1 MGEVE
6 GHLQVLQLQKSY
18 VAGGGRGGRRRE
30 VLRGLSLSA
39 MAGEVVGIFGASGCG
54 KSTLLN
60 IIGGLDS
67 ADSGTVRLGDV
78 EVNALSDRE
87 LTAYRRDDVGMV
99 FQDSLL
105 LDQCTVL
112 ENVLLP
118 ALAAGRV
125 AASRERALHL
135 LRRVQLGDRA
145 EEYPHRLSG
154 GQRQRAALVRALVN
168 RPRLL
173 LCDEPTG
180 NLDAASGHE
189 VASLLAELAVSEG
202 LIALVVTHNHALRG
216 HFARSLELV
225 DGVLAADIA

>member
-1 MGEVE
+1 MGEAE
-6 GHLQVLQLQKSY
+6 RHLQVSQLQKSY
-18 VAGGGRGGRRRE
+18 AAGGGRRRE

-87 LTAYRRDDVGMV
+87 LTAYRLRQVGMV
-99 FQDSLL
+99 FQEPLL
-105 LDQCTVL
+105 LDQCTVM
-112 ENVLLP
+112 ENILLP

-125 AASRERALHL
+125 AASKERAERL
-135 LRRVQLGDRA
+135 LDRVQLADRGA
-145 EEYPHRLSG
+145 DFPDRLSG
-154 GQRQRAALVRALVN
+154 GQRQRVALVRALIN
-168 RPRLL
+168 GPRLL

-180 NLDAASGHE
+180 NLDADSGRE
-189 VASLLAELAVSEG
+189 VAALIADLARDEQV
-202 LIALVVTHNHALRG
+202 IALVVTHNHALRTY
-216 HFARSLELV
+216 FSRSLGLV
-225 DGVLAADIA
+225 AGTLSAEIA